1 MKLKEI
7 DWNAPGG
14 ATEIDFEYPDAPIVE
29 FMNWLRRTTAWRENP
44 EIVERRV
51 RQLNMVLMDHRNALS
66 AAPKKTMFENCTATD
81 SRVGVPVQSA
91 QERRLAGL
99 AKAREVAAANR
110 KAKAEQAATATA

>member
-14 ATEIDFEYPDAPIVE
+14 AAEIDVEYPDQPIIDFV
-29 FMNWLRRTTAWRENP
+29 NWLRRTTAWRENS

-51 RQLNMVLMDHRNALS
+51 RQLNMVLMDHRAKPP
-66 AAPKKTMFENCTATD
+66 APSSTAVT
-81 SRVGVPVQSA
+81 SV

-99 AKAREVAAANR
+99 KKARETAAANR
-110 KAKAEQAATATA
+110 AARKAQETGTAA